1 MNRITIWKKSEL
13 DKYLMD
19 IFEQMLKQGAFIGK
33 YVDVDWVKQEATEW
47 QIQISVKTK
56 KF

>member
-1 MNRITIWKKSEL
+1 MDRITIWKKSEL
-13 DKYLMD
+13 DKYLMN

-33 YVDVDWVKQEATEW
+33 YVDIDWVKQEATEW

-56 KF
+56 QF